1 MHIGQAIE
9 IAPRFSHIDGEPLDE
24 FNHAAGHVVDMHGE
38 DIEVRLIDGTE
49 MFFHMSRVRAR

>member
-24 FNHAAGHVVDMHGE
+24 FNYAAGHVIGMFGE
-38 DIEVRLIDGTE
+38 DVEVRLIDGSE
-49 MFFHMSRVRAR
+49 MFFNFRRVRAR